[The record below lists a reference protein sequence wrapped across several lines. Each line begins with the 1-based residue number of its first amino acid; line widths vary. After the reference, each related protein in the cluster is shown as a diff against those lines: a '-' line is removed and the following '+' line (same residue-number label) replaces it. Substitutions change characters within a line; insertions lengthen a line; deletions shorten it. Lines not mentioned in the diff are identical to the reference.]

1 MGTFNPQDDILVL
14 SEDTDSVQIRPK
26 AIYKNNKGY
35 YIKKDN
41 KRVYLDNVEEI
52 KLAIKDFKE
61 MI

>member
-1 MGTFNPQDDILVL
+1 MGRYLL
-14 SEDTDSVQIRPK
+14 
-26 AIYKNNKGY
+26 NNKGY

-52 KLAIKDFKE
+52 ELAIKDFKE